1 MSPTRASRT
10 RAATSPR
17 AAAANT
23 ALKLELP
30 PPELIVV
37 THKEA
42 RVRATREGIVAFAP
56 DAGRTADLLEEYDAR
71 LHPLFGVR
79 EDRLERAAEAPSAS
93 GAALPDLSVYYR
105 LEA

>member
-10 RAATSPR
+10 RAATTPR

-56 DAGRTADLLEEYDAR
+56 AGGRRADRDRRGATGPVGLLPTRGAGRAA
-71 LHPLFGVR
+71 P
-79 EDRLERAAEAPSAS
+79 EDRQGDHRPELCRGGLPEAA
-93 GAALPDLSVYYR
+93 G
-105 LEA
+105 